1 MTTTAKEVMVGDKTL
16 TVVQLEPWQ
25 RLAFIADLQKDFLA
39 PLLKNA
45 ETNDLNMLFSVGKNG
60 DFDVMALISAFS
72 GSLDGQRIEKW
83 TRRVLT
89 EGMVIY
95 TRPDGQRAKLSFG
108 ELNKFFTHPSHIIL
122 LLKEVI
128 VWNLADFNQLMGT
141 FTPKATTV
149 VKERE

>member
-45 ETNDLNMLFSVGKNG
+45 ETNDLNMLFSGGKNG

-72 GSLDGQRIEKW
+72 GLC
-83 TRRVLT
+83 
-89 EGMVIY
+89 
-95 TRPDGQRAKLSFG
+95 
-108 ELNKFFTHPSHIIL
+108 
-122 LLKEVI
+122 
-128 VWNLADFNQLMGT
+128 
-141 FTPKATTV
+141 
-149 VKERE
+149 